1 MGKRAVV
8 REEDQPGRVSV
19 QPPAREKAP
28 APLLGR
34 LKELWG
40 YLHRS
45 FEEGDEG
52 LRRIQRA
59 PTPDALFA
67 AMLSDKKKLGAKI
80 HFVLLEGW
88 GRAKAVPLDPA
99 AVRGALAAVL

>member
-1 MGKRAVV
+1 MTRILQDYRYYLRMERKLSPNTVAAYGRDVAELLAAFSLPTRVA
-8 REEDQPGRVSV
+8 DLPGG
-19 QPPAREKAP
+19 AAC
-28 APLLGR
+28 G
-34 LKELWG
+34 
-40 YLHRS
+40 
-45 FEEGDEG
+45 
-52 LRRIQRA
+52 
-59 PTPDALFA
+59 PDALFA